1 MTDKQIIINGVDV
14 SLCKHYKHNDK
25 NSGWSSCTS
34 KDEEHIHVVNPLCCE
49 KKDCY
54 YKQLTRA
61 KEENEK
67 LKNQI
72 KNEKQALQIDIDNL
86 NQVCLDLNQENDD
99 LLNKLQAKEQECEA
113 LQISDNEAVEIIAE
127 LKAYKDV
134 NEDFKTAWEELKAEN
149 DELKKIVNEA
159 KNSKLDL
166 KSFLVGEAVQN
177 EYEQKLDQLKA
188 ENEELKKNL
197 NEGCLQHLT
206 LMTEQQVLLKTL
218 AEIKEIAE
226 RRNYL
231 DYNECLD
238 DILQK
243 ISECEVKND
252 NK

>member
-1 MTDKQIIINGVDV
+1 MIDKQIIDEMIERIGFDV
-14 SLCKHYKHNDK
+14 QQCGYLKII
-25 NSGWSSCTS
+25 
-34 KDEEHIHVVNPLCCE
+34 KDALNYPEIGGTFTAFECNLYSR
-49 KKDCY
+49 DCDFIERCR
-54 YKQLTRA
+54 YKQLLR
-61 KEENEK
+61 KEQE
-67 LKNQI
+67 LKNI
-72 KNEKQALQIDIDNL
+72 CKAFDIEYIIDKETGNL
-86 NQVCLDLNQENDD
+86 IGRC
-99 LLNKLQAKEQECEA
+99 NKLYKKEQECEA

-177 EYEQKLDQLKA
+177 EYEQQLDQLKA
-188 ENEELKKNL
+188 KNEELKKNL
-197 NEGCLQHLT
+197 NEDCLQHLT